1 MSALSGEVGEVE
13 RIPFSKR
20 KPTLRRQSSKKDSR
34 RRDMSAV
41 DMNTARPYA
50 PPPTYAKQISS
61 DDESPVPV
69 SRRSFEPSGV
79 SLAAHV
85 EQEPEEVF
93 WDQAIDDGARHTDSF
108 FDGTLPPIESPN
120 CAEVKETLKPKGI
133 LSGLGYFCVCSPDDD
148 DDGARRRR

>member
-1 MSALSGEVGEVE
+1 M
-13 RIPFSKR
+13 
-20 KPTLRRQSSKKDSR
+20 
-34 RRDMSAV
+34 
-41 DMNTARPYA
+41 
-50 PPPTYAKQISS
+50 
-61 DDESPVPV
+61 
-69 SRRSFEPSGV
+69 
-79 SLAAHV
+79 AAHV